1 MRTKKEARQRLVD
14 AEAQLAEALPF
25 QDLKEL
31 TAHAERAAAAVDVE
45 EPAGTSVLTGEELP
59 SAAELRRIRFV
70 NLQRAFGERQRV
82 LQQALT
88 VNEVAEL
95 FGKGRQYPHDRRKA
109 GTLIGIK
116 DSGQWFFPAW
126 QFDPEGPD
134 GVIAG
139 LPQVVKE
146 MRGPISD
153 LGRIRWFVTPK
164 PLLEGRTP
172 LLALADGDVDEVI
185 AEAESIGAS

>member
-1 MRTKKEARQRLVD
+1 MRTKEEARKRLVD

-25 QDLKEL
+25 RDLKEL
-31 TAHAERAAAAVDVE
+31 AAHAERAAAAVDPNG
-45 EPAGTSVLTGEELP
+45 PAGMSALTDEELP
-59 SAAELRRIRFV
+59 SASDLRRIRFV
-70 NLQRAFGERQRV
+70 NLRRAFAERQRI

-109 GTLIGIK
+109 GSLIGMK

-139 LPQVVKE
+139 LPGVVKA

-153 LGRIRWFVTPK
+153 LGQIRWFVTPK

-172 LLALADGDVDEVI
+172 LQALADGDVDEVI